1 MNQLS
6 PGNMGGKRVFSALLV
21 LLLAG
26 LLMGFF
32 PSSGF
37 GAETSEIGKV
47 VKPRKVVL
55 KPNTKQGEIQ
65 IIAYPMP
72 DPFATPFGIGV
83 DKKDNVW
90 FTLMTGNSL
99 GVLNPSSNEIK
110 LYKIPSTVGLPDTQ
124 FNYSSKEKKIPEKTT
139 NIYSVGDPGNL
150 TIDKNGDIW
159 FVMQLGNSIVRFE
172 PEKERFTEFLMDTPN
187 SQPYDIS
194 SDSKGRIWFVEMN
207 SNKLG
212 YIDPKTKKMH
222 EFKLEAGAKPMG
234 LVVGPDDTVWL
245 DSVEGNYIG
254 KYNSSTKQLT
264 KYFIVTPIAQPGKL
278 ILDKFGKVWFCAPHA
293 KQIGAFYPDKGL
305 FGIVDAPGYN
315 AVPQSIA
322 AASDGLIWYVDSMMN
337 TLGFFNQNQAKWSV
351 FDIPTN
357 NAQAMNLAID
367 SKGDVWYT
375 ESDRYANQISRV
387 IRSSVK
393 EEMISKGHVGAKSVS
408 EPAHDMDHH

>member
-6 PGNMGGKRVFSALLV
+6 LGNNGAARGFSALFV
-21 LLLAG
+21 LILTG
-26 LLMGFF
+26 LLTGLL
-32 PSSGF
+32 PSIGF
-37 GAETSEIGKV
+37 GAEPPAIGKV
-47 VKPRKVVL
+47 VTPKKVVL
-55 KPNTKQGEIQ
+55 TPNMKQGDVQ
-65 IIAYPMP
+65 IMAYQMP
-72 DPFATPFGIGV
+72 DPFSTPFGIGV
-83 DKKDNVW
+83 DKKDNIW

-99 GVLNPSSNEIK
+99 GVLNPSSNEVK
-110 LYKIPSTVGLPDTQ
+110 LYRIPSTVGLPDTKWD
-124 FNYSSKEKKIPEKTT
+124 YSSKDKKIPEKTT

-159 FVMQLGNSIVRFE
+159 FVMQLGNSVVRFE
-172 PEKERFTEFLMDTPN
+172 PDKERFTEFLLETPN

-207 SNKLG
+207 SNKLA
-212 YIDPKTKKMH
+212 YIDPQTKKMH

-254 KYNSSTKQLT
+254 KYDPSTKKLT
-264 KYFIVTPIAQPGKL
+264 KYFIVTPVAQPGKM
-278 ILDKFGKVWFCAPHA
+278 ILDKFRKVWFCAPHA

-337 TLGFFNQNQAKWSV
+337 TVGFFNQDKAKWSV

-357 NAQAMNLAID
+357 NAQAMNLALD

-393 EEMISKGHVGAKSVS
+393 EEMISKGHVGAKSLS
-408 EPAHDMDHH
+408 EPVHNMGGH

>member
-6 PGNMGGKRVFSALLV
+6 LGDEARTRVFNARLILI
-21 LLLAG
+21 LTG
-26 LLMGFF
+26 LLTGFV
-32 PSSGF
+32 PSSVL

-47 VKPRKVVL
+47 VKPTKVVL
-55 KPNTKQGEIQ
+55 TPKMTQGDIHIVGYQ
-65 IIAYPMP
+65 MP
-72 DPFATPFGIGV
+72 DSFSTPFGIGV

-99 GVLNPSSNEIK
+99 GVINSATNELK
-110 LYKIPSTVGLPDTQ
+110 LYRIPSTVGLPDTKWD
-124 FNYSSKEKKIPEKTT
+124 YSSKNKKMPEKTVNVYT
-139 NIYSVGDPGNL
+139 VGNPGNL
-150 TIDKNGDIW
+150 TIDKSGDVW
-159 FVMQLGNSIVRFE
+159 FVMQLGNSVVRFE
-172 PEKERFTEFLMDTPN
+172 PEKERFTEFLMETPN

-194 SDSKGRIWFVEMN
+194 SDSKGRIWFIELN
-207 SNKLG
+207 SNKLA
-212 YIDPKTKKMH
+212 YIDPATQKMH
-222 EFKLEAGAKPMG
+222 EFKLEAGTKPMG
-234 LVVGPDDTVWL
+234 LVVGSDDTVWL
-245 DSVEGNYIG
+245 SSVEGNYIG
-254 KYNSSTKQLT
+254 KYNPATKKLT
-264 KYFIVTPIAQPGKL
+264 KYFIVTPVAQPGKM
-278 ILDKFGKVWFCAPHA
+278 ILDKSGKVWFCAPHA

-337 TLGFFNQNQAKWSV
+337 TVGFFNQDSAKWSV

-375 ESDRYANQISRV
+375 ESDRYANQISRI

-393 EEMISKGHVGAKSVS
+393 QEIIAQGHMGAKNLQAPPS
-408 EPAHDMDHH
+408 HGGH